1 MSRAFV
7 KDDGP
12 GDQPLVPPRV
22 PLPAGVANY
31 VTPRGLRLLRD
42 ELAELEAERSRLQ
55 AEPSRAA
62 SELVVIAGRI
72 SELTARIA
80 SARVIDPAD
89 QPQDEVRFG
98 ATVTVRTMKG
108 GTPGEKRRFTIVGVD
123 EASVEEGRVAFV
135 APIARA
141 LLGRRVGAT
150 ASLKTPRGEEV
161 LQIQAITYEAGEAG

>member
-12 GDQPLVPPRV
+12 EDQPLVPPRV

-31 VTPRGLRLLRD
+31 VTPRGLQLLRD

-55 AEPSRAA
+55 AEPSDAA
-62 SELVVIAGRI
+62 SALVVVAGRI
-72 SELTARIA
+72 AELTARIA
-80 SARVIDPAD
+80 SARVVDSRG

-98 ATVTVRTMKG
+98 ATVTVRTLKG
-108 GTPGEKRRFTIVGVD
+108 GTPGEERRFTIVGVD

-141 LLGRRVGAT
+141 LLGRRVGEQTTLRT
-150 ASLKTPRGEEV
+150 ARGEEV
-161 LQIQAITYEAGEAG
+161 LQVQAITYEPA